1 MATRKINYDSWR
13 TVRFFLEEDGVFEV
27 MFDTLGKSSALRCT
41 CEVFLSGG
49 GCRHTAWP
57 VKNLSTDIRSF
68 LDTFPKEIVK
78 QEEWRMD
85 VLDKYRV
92 EVI

>member
-1 MATRKINYDSWR
+1 MAKVNYDPWR

-41 CEVFLSGG
+41 CEVFRAGG
-49 GCRHTAWP
+49 GCRHTSWA
-57 VKNLSTDIRSF
+57 VKNLSTDIREWF
-68 LDTFPKEIVK
+68 LDDFPKEIVN
-78 QEEWRMD
+78 QEAWRKN

-92 EVI
+92 EVV

>member
-1 MATRKINYDSWR
+1 MATVNFDSWR

-41 CEVFLSGG
+41 CGGFQSSG
-49 GCRHTAWP
+49 GCRHTAWT
-57 VKNLSTDIRSF
+57 VKNLSTDIRGF
-68 LDTFPKEIVK
+68 LDNFPKEIVN
-78 QEEWRMD
+78 QGAWRKN